1 MVARA
6 LRARSAAAELRFNRA
21 TAHLHRRMSPA
32 FAHRPWPAPVAARAE
47 SRWRFAQE
55 LPPRRDGGA
64 LAALQ
69 WRMAR
74 HTSFA
79 PGRLLRIFAALCLF
93 SLGIGVAFWG
103 LGAPAVLP
111 LAGAELLLLGTAFW
125 VWSRH
130 AGDAET
136 LTLAER
142 ELRVEH
148 RCGRQVERGAFR
160 AEWVRVEPVHG
171 EGSLLEL
178 TGQGQRMRV
187 GRYIRPELRTALA
200 RELRHALRRECA
212 LSAGEQM
219 HWEQQR

>member
-1 MVARA
+1 
-6 LRARSAAAELRFNRA
+6 
-21 TAHLHRRMSPA
+21 MSPA
-32 FAHRPWPAPVAARAE
+32 FAPSPWPAPVAPRAE

-55 LPPRRDGGA
+55 MPPSRGSGA
-64 LAALQ
+64 SALQ

-79 PGRLLRIFAALCLF
+79 PGRLLRIFVALCLL
-93 SLGIGVAFWG
+93 SLAIGVAFWSA
-103 LGAPAVLP
+103 GAPAVLP

-125 VWSRH
+125 IGSRH

-142 ELRVEH
+142 ELQVEH

-160 AEWVRVEPVHG
+160 AEWVRVEPLHG

-200 RELRHALRRECA
+200 RELRQALRRECA
-212 LSAGEQM
+212 LSAGEQT
-219 HWEQQR
+219 HWDNQR